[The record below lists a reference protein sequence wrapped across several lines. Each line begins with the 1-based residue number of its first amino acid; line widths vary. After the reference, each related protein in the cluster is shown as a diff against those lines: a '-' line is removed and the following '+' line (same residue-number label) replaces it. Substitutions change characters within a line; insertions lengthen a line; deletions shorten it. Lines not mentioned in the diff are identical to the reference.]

1 MNTVCQQKTA
11 TPCRFETT
19 QSYLL
24 EQSPKILYRR
34 VNSPGLP
41 DCSFRRSH
49 KSSVDK
55 RNYMTLGQMD
65 IQQLLKPTRSLEES
79 PEQKLKPYYEKEED
93 ALDHHQHSFN
103 PQQYMS
109 IKEDKE
115 IQYEEQPFESPPKME
130 VFSKPQLRKEMKMVD
145 KIESDKV
152 SLEIFMSEQDE
163 NSLIFTGI
171 TKKLLPSP
179 EENKQILMQNL
190 QQLFTSI
197 DKSANQNK
205 FQNYI
210 KMESLEQSVFHQHLN
225 KSTQQDFLSVSSA
238 QSIKQQKCSSQTNF
252 RRSSAVAPKQQSKWN
267 NSTKADKMKNNC
279 FSNKQSKS
287 PFLKAQNQKMSISKP
302 KLQQINLNIQS
313 PQKMPLHKN
322 QHQAQQNRSTVQKVK
337 SFHIT
342 PEKIDDCIYDER
354 FYK

>member
-11 TPCRFETT
+11 TSCRFETT

-24 EQSPKILYRR
+24 DQSPKIQYKR

-65 IQQLLKPTRSLEES
+65 IQQLLKPARSLEES
-79 PEQKLKPYYEKEED
+79 PEQKLKPFYIKGEEII
-93 ALDHHQHSFN
+93 DHYQHSFN
-103 PQQYMS
+103 PQQYMGL
-109 IKEDKE
+109 KEDKE
-115 IQYEEQPFESPPKME
+115 IQVEEQPYESPPKME
-130 VFSKPQLRKEMKMVD
+130 IFQKPQQRRQLKMVD

-152 SLEIFMSEQDE
+152 SVEIFMSEQDE

-171 TKKLLPSP
+171 TKRIVPSP

-197 DKSANQNK
+197 DKSTNSKK

-225 KSTQQDFLSVSSA
+225 KSTQQDFLSISSA
-238 QSIKQQKCSSQTNF
+238 QSIKQQKCSSQNNF
-252 RRSSAVAPKQQSKWN
+252 RRNSAIVPKQQSKWN
-267 NSTKADKMKNNC
+267 ISTKANKSKNGYS
-279 FSNKQSKS
+279 SNKQSIS
-287 PFLKAQNQKMSISKP
+287 PFLKAQNQKVSMNKP

-313 PQKMPLHKN
+313 PQKVPTQKKQPQIH
-322 QHQAQQNRSTVQKVK
+322 QNRSTVQKVK
-337 SFHIT
+337 SFHVT
-342 PEKIDDCIYDER
+342 PEKIDDCVYDER

>member
-24 EQSPKILYRR
+24 EQSPKIQYRR

-41 DCSFRRSH
+41 DCSFRKSH

-79 PEQKLKPYYEKEED
+79 PEQKLKCYYAKEEET
-93 ALDHHQHSFN
+93 LDHYQHSFN

-109 IKEDKE
+109 LKEDKE
-115 IQYEEQPFESPPKME
+115 IQVEEKPFESPPKME
-130 VFSKPQLRKEMKMVD
+130 VFQKPQLRKQMKMVD

-152 SLEIFMSEQDE
+152 SVEIFMSEQDE

-171 TKKLLPSP
+171 TKRILPSP

-197 DKSANQNK
+197 DKSTNSNK

-225 KSTQQDFLSVSSA
+225 KSTQQDYLSISSA

-252 RRSSAVAPKQQSKWN
+252 RRNSAIVPKQQSKWN
-267 NSTKADKMKNNC
+267 NSTKADKLKNTC

-287 PFLKAQNQKMSISKP
+287 PFLKAQNPKVQINKP
-302 KLQQINLNIQS
+302 KLQQVNLNIQS
-313 PQKMPLHKN
+313 PQKVPTQKK
-322 QHQAQQNRSTVQKVK
+322 QTQQNRSTVQKVR

-342 PEKIDDCIYDER
+342 PEKVDDCIYDER
-354 FYK
+354 YFK

>member
-24 EQSPKILYRR
+24 DQSPKIQYRR

-41 DCSFRRSH
+41 DCSFRKSH

-79 PEQKLKPYYEKEED
+79 PEQKLKPYYVKGEEMI
-93 ALDHHQHSFN
+93 DHHQHSFN

-109 IKEDKE
+109 LKEDKE
-115 IQYEEQPFESPPKME
+115 IQVEEKPYGSPPKME
-130 VFSKPQLRKEMKMVD
+130 VFQKPQQRKQMKMVD

-152 SLEIFMSEQDE
+152 SVEIFMSEQDE

-171 TKKLLPSP
+171 TKRIVPSP

-197 DKSANQNK
+197 DKSTNSNK

-210 KMESLEQSVFHQHLN
+210 KMESLEQSVFHQHMN
-225 KSTQQDFLSVSSA
+225 KSTQQDFLSISSA

-252 RRSSAVAPKQQSKWN
+252 RRNSAIIPKQQSKWN
-267 NSTKADKMKNNC
+267 NSTKANKQKNVC
-279 FSNKQSKS
+279 SSNKQSKS
-287 PFLKAQNQKMSISKP
+287 PFLKAQNQKVSISKP

-313 PQKMPLHKN
+313 PQKIPTQKK
-322 QHQAQQNRSTVQKVK
+322 QPQTQQNRSTVQKVR